1 MARASMSL
9 LLPALCVIPAFSV
22 AALAAFPGIF
32 ASEPS
37 GADEKSWPQWRG
49 PERSGISTETGWAV
63 EGTELWKKEVGLGY
77 SSASIVDG
85 RLYTQGFVPASEKSE
100 EGEDVIWCL
109 DAATGKELWSHRF
122 PAKRWAMAHN
132 GGTNVTPSVE
142 DGRVYTCEREGDFFC
157 LDAKS
162 GKVLWKRNAKN
173 DAGIEKLPTW
183 GYAAAPL
190 VLEDAIYLNAGSVIA
205 YDKKSGE
212 VRWKSEDLGHAYAT
226 PADFTWNGKKCL
238 AVFNGGGLNIIDR
251 SNGKRYLNHAWKTNY
266 DVNAAT
272 PIVIGEKGDQV
283 FISSGYNHGCA
294 LLKLGAEAIEPVWES
309 KVMRNHMSGCVLFEG
324 HLYGFDEK
332 KLKCIDLA
340 GKELWAQEGL
350 GKGALIIAGGK
361 LVIISDKGD
370 LAIADATPQGY
381 NELSRTNV
389 LQGSVCWT
397 TPTLL
402 NGLIYARNQGGTLV
416 CRDHRKKASK

>member
-1 MARASMSL
+1 MARASVSL
-9 LLPALCVIPAFSV
+9 LLPSLSI
-22 AALAAFPGIF
+22 AALAALPFVS
-32 ASEPS
+32 AVARE

-49 PERSGISTETGWAV
+49 PERTGATAETGWAV
-63 EGTELWKKEVGLGY
+63 EGEELWKKEIGLGY
-77 SSASIVDG
+77 SSVSIADG
-85 RLYTQGFVPASEKSE
+85 RLYTQGFVPASAESE

-109 DAATGKELWSHRF
+109 DAATGKELWSHRY
-122 PAKRWAMAHN
+122 PAKRWAKAHR
-132 GGTNVTPSVE
+132 GGTNVTPSI
-142 DGRVYTCEREGDFFC
+142 DGDRVYTCEREGEFFC
-157 LDAKS
+157 FAAQS
-162 GKVLWKRNAKN
+162 GKVLWKRDAKA
-173 DAGIEKLPTW
+173 DAGVELPTW
-183 GYAAAPL
+183 GFAAAPL
-190 VLEDAIYLNAGSVIA
+190 VLEDAIYLNAGCVVA

-238 AVFNGGGLNIIDR
+238 AVFNGGGLSIIDR
-251 SNGKRYLNHAWKTNY
+251 SNGKRYLNHAWKTSY

-361 LVIISDKGD
+361 LVIVSEKGD
-370 LAIADATPQGY
+370 LAIAEASPKGY
-381 NELSRTNV
+381 SELSRTKV
-389 LQGSVCWT
+389 LDGGSVCWT